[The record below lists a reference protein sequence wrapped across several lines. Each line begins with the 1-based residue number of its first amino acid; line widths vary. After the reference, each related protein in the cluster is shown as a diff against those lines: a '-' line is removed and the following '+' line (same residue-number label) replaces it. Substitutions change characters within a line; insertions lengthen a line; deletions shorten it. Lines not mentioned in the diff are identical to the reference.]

1 VGVRLCL
8 KKSQIIDQE
17 KEKPRV
23 QGSWALQRW
32 RSEAGQEG
40 GYLAWMSNWISSLL
54 LGTIR
59 IYGFQGVIF
68 TSKLGRTE

>member
-1 VGVRLCL
+1 M
-8 KKSQIIDQE
+8 
-17 KEKPRV
+17 

-32 RSEAGQEG
+32 RSEAGQDG